1 MAVWVAGLLLAISVP
16 VYVTGLPSNFIIKVV
31 AHCGDGKSN
40 GNIEVISDLSVRV
53 TAKCK
58 NGLQLFNATDAAH
71 CILPIT
77 FKDNGGARCVL
88 EKREGATVYTTTVYV
103 AWGEKGS
110 PIITNAEQYVVS
122 CSFGDY
128 GVKSTASKQA
138 LRGLIAP
145 AELQF
150 NKGPRLSSSIHLG
163 LVDVKGASIGPNIP
177 AQRKIQIK
185 ATTDGKDG
193 EVGIRVS
200 SCDVVGINSK
210 ERYAVLRAG
219 CGDGIIFRKDEGF
232 TTVGKSSFSPYFVS
246 FHLGD
251 DKNIKFDCN
260 FTTCNTSC
268 DGSSCRTERRRRFVL
283 ESREHHGSIQIQSD
297 MYSPA
302 DREIGTTKHVS
313 EVIRISP
320 KVNQL
325 ANEDD
330 HSRPLA
336 NEDQYSRPLAHEDD
350 HSRPLAHEDDL
361 HRPLANDDDRSA
373 DEFELSPPQA
383 EDDNLPSDWDD
394 LPPQMSQEAVLGPDS
409 AHLPLYNPDL
419 SPHNADEADRH
430 QPLLRMDDAHRPFV
444 KQNKEDVLSGT
455 SDWPILPW
463 PAVVALTLLCLMS
476 LGLSLY
482 SFVLFNRRESV
493 PS

>member
-1 MAVWVAGLLLAISVP
+1 MAVWVAGLLLTISIP
-16 VYVTGLPSNFIIKVV
+16 VYATDLPSNFIIKVV

-77 FKDNGGARCVL
+77 FSDNGGARCVM

-128 GVKSTASKQA
+128 GVKSTATKQA
-138 LRGLIAP
+138 LHGLIAP
-145 AELQF
+145 SELQF
-150 NKGPRLSSSIHLG
+150 NKGPQLSSSIHLG

-193 EVGIRVS
+193 EVGLRVS
-200 SCDVVGINSK
+200 SCDVVGVNSK

-232 TTVGKSSFSPYFVS
+232 TTVGRSSFSPYFVS

-251 DKNIKFDCN
+251 DKSIKFDCN
-260 FTTCNTSC
+260 FTSCNTSC
-268 DGSSCRTERRRRFVL
+268 DGSSCRTERRRRFAL
-283 ESREHHGSIQIQSD
+283 ASREHGYIQIQSD
-297 MYSPA
+297 SYSLA
-302 DREIGTTKHVS
+302 DTETGTARHMS
-313 EVIRISP
+313 DAIRISP
-320 KVNQL
+320 KDDQM
-325 ANEDD
+325 ANEKDL
-330 HSRPLA
+330 RPLYAHDKDPSGQRA
-336 NEDQYSRPLAHEDD
+336 N
-350 HSRPLAHEDDL
+350 
-361 HRPLANDDDRSA
+361 NDDGSA
-373 DEFELSPPQA
+373 DEVELPPPQA
-383 EDDNLPSDWDD
+383 EEDHLSSDWDE
-394 LPPQMSQEAVLGPDS
+394 LSPHLSQEAVLSPHN
-409 AHLPLYNPDL
+409 AHLP
-419 SPHNADEADRH
+419 PHNADENDRRG
-430 QPLLRMDDAHRPFV
+430 QPFLRLDDAHQPFAN
-444 KQNKEDVLSGT
+444 QNNEDVLRDT
-455 SDWPILPW
+455 SDWPVFPW

-482 SFVLFNRRESV
+482 SFVLSNRRESV
-493 PS
+493 QS

>member
-1 MAVWVAGLLLAISVP
+1 MAVWVAGLLLAVYVP
-16 VYVTGLPSNFIIKVV
+16 IYVTGLPENFIIKVV

-40 GNIEVISDLSVRV
+40 GYIEVIADLSVRV

-58 NGLQLFNATDAAH
+58 NGLQLFNKTDAAH

-77 FKDNGGARCVL
+77 FKDNGGARCVM
-88 EKREGATVYTTTVYV
+88 EKREGANVYTTITYV
-103 AWGEKGS
+103 AWGQKGS
-110 PIITNAEQYVVS
+110 PIITNSEQYVVS

-128 GVKSTASKQA
+128 GVKSTATKKA
-138 LRGLIAP
+138 LHGLIAP

-150 NKGPRLSSSIHLG
+150 HKGPKFSSSIHVG
-163 LVDVKGASIGPNIP
+163 IVDVKGAKLGPNIP

-193 EVGIRVS
+193 EVGLRAS
-200 SCDVVGINSK
+200 SCDVVGVNSK

-232 TTVGKSSFSPYFVS
+232 KTVGKSSFSPYFVS

-268 DGSSCRTERRRRFVL
+268 DGSSCGTERRRRFAV
-283 ESREHHGSIQIQSD
+283 GSEEYGFIQIQSSA
-297 MYSPA
+297 YSLA
-302 DREIGTTKHVS
+302 ETEIGTTNHISK
-313 EVIRISP
+313 VISILP
-320 KVNQL
+320 NVNKL
-325 ANEDD
+325 TNEDGLP
-330 HSRPLA
+330 HPLV
-336 NEDQYSRPLAHEDD
+336 NE
-350 HSRPLAHEDDL
+350 
-361 HRPLANDDDRSA
+361 DDRSA
-373 DEFELSPPQA
+373 DDEFELPQPQA
-383 EDDNLPSDWDD
+383 QEDDLPSPDVDD
-394 LPPQMSQEAVLGPDS
+394 LPPQLSQEAVLPLDS
-409 AHLPLYNPDL
+409 VDLP
-419 SPHNADEADRH
+419 PHNADEADRH
-430 QPLLRMDDAHRPFV
+430 QPLQTMDDAKH
-444 KQNKEDVLSGT
+444 NKDDVLHGT